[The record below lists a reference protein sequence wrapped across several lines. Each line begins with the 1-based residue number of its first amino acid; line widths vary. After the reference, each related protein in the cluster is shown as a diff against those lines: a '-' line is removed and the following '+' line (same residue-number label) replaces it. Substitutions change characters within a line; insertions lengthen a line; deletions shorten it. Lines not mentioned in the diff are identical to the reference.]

1 MKPVIL
7 GNRERNMSAQ
17 ILIRSL
23 ETRGY
28 WGTDQRWWGDA
39 KLAQL
44 FPSAQA
50 ADDFCRSNGLTN
62 VEIVVLR
69 PNRPP
74 LCIPIRNGK

>member
-1 MKPVIL
+1 MSLQVI
-7 GNRERNMSAQ
+7 
-17 ILIRSL
+17 IRSL

-28 WGTDQRWWGDA
+28 WGEDRRWCGET
-39 KLAQL
+39 KQAQQ

-50 ADDFCRSNGLTN
+50 ADDFCRTNGLIN

-74 LCIPIRNGK
+74 MCIPVRVQP

>member
-1 MKPVIL
+1 M
-7 GNRERNMSAQ
+7 EMSAE

-28 WGTDQRWWGDA
+28 WGTDRRWWGNS
-39 KLAQL
+39 KQAQL
-44 FPSAQA
+44 FSSAQS
-50 ADDFCRSNGLTN
+50 ADDFCRDNGLTN

-74 LCIPIRNGK
+74 LCIPVRAAR